1 MKYDFYITGTIGEE
15 FDWWTGQR
23 GTTSD
28 MVAEFLNKHKDKE
41 VNIAVSSPGGYLD
54 EGITIAEMIAAHG
67 KCNMVVIGM
76 TASAATVLCM
86 KAKSVKIARG
96 SLMLIHNSSQYI
108 FGQGLS
114 NKRRLDAYIENL
126 KKTRENLDT
135 IDKAIADFY
144 AYRNGK
150 TVEENMARMDEEKWM
165 TAKDAVDFGI
175 VDGILEDDETA
186 NQAKAIQNVYA
197 TYNGIEEHYCLP
209 ALPDFE
215 KPAAKVPKG
224 IMARLKEFVNGFKGV
239 VEEAES
245 QEEEET
251 VNDNSLNTDNHIN
264 FDEQMRKIVLNLV
277 CALLCVQDIAVDENG
292 YASLTEDQLNA
303 LEKGLKEKDDRIAAL
318 EKSLKKAADT
328 ETALTALQEEFEN
341 FKAEAGADTAL
352 KPSSEGSKNEP
363 ANAKN
368 LYNSIKKLI

>member
-23 GTTSD
+23 GTTFD

-41 VNIAVSSPGGYLD
+41 VNIAVSSLGGYLD

-96 SLMLIHNSSQYI
+96 SLMLIHNSAQYI

-251 VNDNSLNTDNHIN
+251 VNDNSLNTDKHIN
-264 FDEQMRKIVLNLV
+264 FDEPMRKIVLNLV
-277 CALLCVQDIAVDENG
+277 CALLCVQDVAVDENG

-318 EKSLKKAADT
+318 EESLKKAADT
-328 ETALTALQEEFEN
+328 ESALAALQEEFDN

-352 KPSSEGSKNEP
+352 KPSSEGSKIEP

>member
-245 QEEEET
+245 QEEERT
-251 VNDNSLNTDNHIN
+251 VNDNSLNNDNHIN
-264 FDEQMRKIVLNLV
+264 FDEPMRKIVLNLV
-277 CALLCVQDIAVDENG
+277 CALLCVQDVAVDENG

-318 EKSLKKAADT
+318 EESLKKAADT
-328 ETALTALQEEFEN
+328 ESALAALQEEFDN

-352 KPSSEGSKNEP
+352 KPSSEGSKIEP